1 MKNKSLVK
9 TKKLTDTL
17 FNDLNTQIDKKENE
31 LLELKIKSNT
41 AKKLISVSKNVNHF
55 RPIVELLKTNVQHQV
70 RQCLN
75 CNAVIISIKNRKYC
89 SNSCKTIFCKLRGNT
104 NETFNF

>member
-9 TKKLTDTL
+9 TKKLTDSL
-17 FNDLNTQIDKKENE
+17 LNDLNIQIDKKENE

-41 AKKLISVSKNVNHF
+41 AKKLISLSKNINHF
-55 RPIVELLKTNVQHQV
+55 KPIVEILKTNNKHQV
-70 RQCLN
+70 RECLN

-89 SNSCKTIFCKLRGNT
+89 SNSCKTIFCKLRGNKY
-104 NETFNF
+104 EQSS

>member
-17 FNDLNTQIDKKENE
+17 LNDLNTQIDKKENE

-41 AKKLISVSKNVNHF
+41 AKKLLSLSKNKHH
-55 RPIVELLKTNVQHQV
+55 LKTVILYISNKEHNVG
-70 RQCLN
+70 L
-75 CNAVIISIKNRKYC
+75 CNFCNSVMIIKRKTKKYC
-89 SNSCKTIFCKLRGNT
+89 SDTCRVQSHNLRGNT
-104 NETFNF
+104 NEQSS

>member
-9 TKKLTDTL
+9 TKKLTDSL
-17 FNDLNTQIDKKENE
+17 LNDLNIQIDKKENE

-41 AKKLISVSKNVNHF
+41 AKKLISLSKNINHF
-55 RPIVELLKTNVQHQV
+55 KPIVEILKTNNKHQV
-70 RQCLN
+70 RECLN

-89 SNSCKTIFCKLRGNT
+89 SNSCKTIFCKLRGNKH
-104 NETFNF
+104 EQFS